1 MNILI
6 KTVRK
11 KTRVSL
17 RSLEKRTGMSRS
29 KLHRI
34 ETGAVDPRLSE
45 LELIAKALHVRIS
58 DLYDSE
64 YK

>member
-1 MNILI
+1 MQIKV

-17 RSLEKRTGMSRS
+17 RSLEKRTGLSRS
-29 KLHRI
+29 KLYRI
-34 ETGAVDPRLSE
+34 ETGVVDPRLSD
-45 LELIAKALHVRIS
+45 LECIAKALHVRIS